1 MDFNLSAMVASIA
14 GISSKVILES
24 IIKIHY
30 YIGVLMF
37 RRCGLSLTP
46 MQRYRITF
54 VSNSLKISKK
64 EAIRGKGLLLL
75 IIRVGYPC

>member
-1 MDFNLSAMVASIA
+1 
-14 GISSKVILES
+14 
-24 IIKIHY
+24 
-30 YIGVLMF
+30 MF